1 MLRMEFWGIP
11 LGIWLGSIVYALV
24 CILLRS
30 YYIDYEG
37 LRQIAAVSE
46 GISRAS
52 TTWWSGQSVLGVL
65 LLWLVTLP
73 LKFVLPLV
81 DAAQMV
87 GALSIW
93 ASGLILYRILR
104 LSGLSVGLCGWL
116 TFLLY
121 GTNVAW
127 VSATMLPVAALS
139 LLLTA
144 WWGLSAIRW
153 LAERESDTAY
163 GTRLGVLAGVLG
175 LVNLFAL
182 LPALVVGV
190 LGLRRGG
197 GAGLL
202 GAAVGVALVGYLIVY
217 FAVLPSTV
225 QVGGA
230 TRPKPSIVEWFWT
243 GEGAS
248 AADIPRYSGLYW
260 RAMGEQ
266 VQNAILALG
275 QPFRVRDV
283 YQYYVQGRFITLI
296 KGLFLLLALAFVIV
310 LGVIRL
316 SGERVPTE
324 RLVGA
329 VRGVGGLTLLLALI
343 VLVAWQGDRQAF
355 YLWTLFWAI
364 VGLGGWLGSYVD
376 EDVRRLSLAAP
387 ALVVVLLL
395 FGLMKLATLRST
407 EYDTERQ
414 EAEAFAPGARTGD
427 VMVAATR
434 LAEWLRYYSAGRA
447 RAIDATCWLDPE
459 TDLRALLQEVQQANE
474 RASEAEPTIAR
485 IILWGY
491 ALDPNPLKEAGFNS
505 NPAWLESLGKA
516 QELARDSGGAYRRR
530 YVNMVAYPTLIQQTG
545 EVHTFGK
552 PRN

>member
-1 MLRMEFWGIP
+1 MLRREILGIP
-11 LGIWLGSIVYALV
+11 LGIWLCSVLYALV

-52 TTWWSGQSVLGVL
+52 TSWWSGQSALGAL

-73 LKFVLPLV
+73 LKFALPLV

-104 LSGLSVGLCGWL
+104 LAGLSVGLCGWL
-116 TFLLY
+116 TFLFY

-153 LAERESDTAY
+153 LAERELDTAY
-163 GTRLGVLAGVLG
+163 GARLGALAGVLG

-182 LPALVVGV
+182 LPALAVGI

-202 GAAVGVALVGYLIVY
+202 GAAVGVALVGYLVVY

-225 QVGGA
+225 QVSGA

-266 VQNAILALG
+266 AQNAILALG
-275 QPFRVRDV
+275 SRSACAMC
-283 YQYYVQGRFITLI
+283 INTMC
-296 KGLFLLLALAFVIV
+296 KG
-310 LGVIRL
+310 
-316 SGERVPTE
+316 
-324 RLVGA
+324 
-329 VRGVGGLTLLLALI
+329 
-343 VLVAWQGDRQAF
+343 
-355 YLWTLFWAI
+355 
-364 VGLGGWLGSYVD
+364 GSS
-376 EDVRRLSLAAP
+376 R
-387 ALVVVLLL
+387 
-395 FGLMKLATLRST
+395 
-407 EYDTERQ
+407 
-414 EAEAFAPGARTGD
+414 
-427 VMVAATR
+427 
-434 LAEWLRYYSAGRA
+434 
-447 RAIDATCWLDPE
+447 
-459 TDLRALLQEVQQANE
+459 
-474 RASEAEPTIAR
+474 
-485 IILWGY
+485 
-491 ALDPNPLKEAGFNS
+491 
-505 NPAWLESLGKA
+505 
-516 QELARDSGGAYRRR
+516 
-530 YVNMVAYPTLIQQTG
+530 
-545 EVHTFGK
+545 
-552 PRN
+552 

>member
-1 MLRMEFWGIP
+1 
-11 LGIWLGSIVYALV
+11 
-24 CILLRS
+24 
-30 YYIDYEG
+30 
-37 LRQIAAVSE
+37 
-46 GISRAS
+46 
-52 TTWWSGQSVLGVL
+52 
-65 LLWLVTLP
+65 
-73 LKFVLPLV
+73 
-81 DAAQMV
+81 
-87 GALSIW
+87 
-93 ASGLILYRILR
+93 
-104 LSGLSVGLCGWL
+104 
-116 TFLLY
+116 
-121 GTNVAW
+121 
-127 VSATMLPVAALS
+127 MLPVAALS
-139 LLLTA
+139 MLLTA
-144 WWGLSAIRW
+144 WWGLNAIRW
-153 LAERESDTAY
+153 LAERELDAAG

-182 LPALVVGV
+182 LPALAVGI
-190 LGLRRGG
+190 LGLRRGS

-202 GAAVGVALVGYLIVY
+202 GAAVGVALVGYLVVY

-266 VQNAILALG
+266 AQNAILALG

-414 EAEAFAPGARTGD
+414 EAEAFAPGIREGD

-447 RAIDATCWLDPE
+447 RAIDAACWLDPE
-459 TDLRALLQEVQQANE
+459 TDFQALLQEVQQATDNNPE
-474 RASEAEPTIAR
+474 EEPKTAR

-491 ALDPNPLKEAGFNS
+491 ALDPEPLKEAGFNF

-516 QELARDSGGAYRRR
+516 QELARNSGGAYRRR
-530 YVNMVAYPTLIQQTG
+530 YVNMVAYPTLIPLTG

>member
-1 MLRMEFWGIP
+1 MLRREILGIP
-11 LGIWLGSIVYALV
+11 LGIWLGSVVYALL
-24 CILLRS
+24 CIVLRS

-37 LRQIAAVSE
+37 LRQIAAVAE

-52 TTWWSGQSVLGVL
+52 TTWWSGHGVLGVL

-73 LKFVLPLV
+73 LKVALPLV

-104 LSGLSVGLCGWL
+104 LAGLSAGLRGWL
-116 TFLLY
+116 TFLFY

-144 WWGLSAIRW
+144 WWGLNAIRW
-153 LAERESDTAY
+153 LAERELDAAG

-182 LPALVVGV
+182 LPALAVGI

-202 GAAVGVALVGYLIVY
+202 GAAVGVALVGYLVVY

-266 VQNAILALG
+266 AQNAVLAIG

-447 RAIDATCWLDPE
+447 RAIDAACWLDPE
-459 TDLRALLQEVQQANE
+459 TDFQALLQEVHQATDNNPE
-474 RASEAEPTIAR
+474 EEPKTAR

-491 ALDPNPLKEAGFNS
+491 ALDPEPLKEAGFNS

-516 QELARDSGGAYRRR
+516 QNWRATQRRVPSALCEHGGISHPDSADG
-530 YVNMVAYPTLIQQTG
+530 
-545 EVHTFGK
+545 
-552 PRN
+552 

>member
-1 MLRMEFWGIP
+1 MLRREILGIP
-11 LGIWLGSIVYALV
+11 LGIWLGSVVYALV

-37 LRQIAAVSE
+37 LRQIAAVAE
-46 GISRAS
+46 GFNRAS
-52 TTWWSGQSVLGVL
+52 TTWWSGHSALGVL

-73 LKFVLPLV
+73 LKFALPLV
-81 DAAQMV
+81 DAAQVV

-93 ASGLILYRILR
+93 ASGLMLHRILR

-116 TFLLY
+116 TFLFY

-144 WWGLSAIRW
+144 WWGLNAIRW

-182 LPALVVGV
+182 LPALAVGI

-202 GAAVGVALVGYLIVY
+202 GAAVGVALVGYLVVY
-217 FAVLPSTV
+217 FAVLPGDV

-266 VQNAILALG
+266 AQNAVLAIG

-310 LGVIRL
+310 LAVIRL

-395 FGLMKLATLRST
+395 FGLIKVATLRST

-414 EAEAFAPGARTGD
+414 EAEAFAPGIREGD

-447 RAIDATCWLDPE
+447 RAIDAACWLDPE
-459 TDLRALLQEVQQANE
+459 TDFQALLQEVKQAAE
-474 RASEAEPTIAR
+474 RDSEAEQTVAR
-485 IILWGY
+485 IIVWGY
-491 ALDPNPLKEAGFNS
+491 ALDPKPLKEAGFNA
-505 NPAWLESLGKA
+505 NPAWLDSLGKA
-516 QELARDSGGAYRRR
+516 QEQARNAGGAYRRR
-530 YVNMVAYPTLIQQTG
+530 YVNMVAYPTLMQQTG
-545 EVHTFGK
+545 EVQTFGK

>member
-1 MLRMEFWGIP
+1 MLRREILGIP
-11 LGIWLGSIVYALV
+11 LGIWLGSVVYALV

-37 LRQIAAVSE
+37 LRQIAAVAE
-46 GISRAS
+46 GFNRAS
-52 TTWWSGQSVLGVL
+52 TTWWSGHSALGVL

-73 LKFVLPLV
+73 LKVALPLV
-81 DAAQMV
+81 DAAQVV

-104 LSGLSVGLCGWL
+104 LAGLSAGLRGWL
-116 TFLLY
+116 TFLFY

-144 WWGLSAIRW
+144 WWGLNAIRW

-182 LPALVVGV
+182 LPALAVGI

-202 GAAVGVALVGYLIVY
+202 GAAVGVALVGYLVVY
-217 FAVLPSTV
+217 FAVLPGDV

-266 VQNAILALG
+266 AQNAVLAIG

-310 LGVIRL
+310 LAVIRL

-395 FGLMKLATLRST
+395 FGLIKVATLRST

-414 EAEAFAPGARTGD
+414 EAEAFAPGIREGD

-447 RAIDATCWLDPE
+447 RAIDAACWLDPE
-459 TDLRALLQEVQQANE
+459 SDFQALLQEVKQAAE
-474 RASEAEPTIAR
+474 RASEAEQTVAR
-485 IILWGY
+485 IIVWGY
-491 ALDPNPLKEAGFNS
+491 ALDPKPLKEAGFNA
-505 NPAWLESLGKA
+505 NPAWLDSLGKA
-516 QELARDSGGAYRRR
+516 QEQARNAGGAYRRR
-530 YVNMVAYPTLIQQTG
+530 YVNMVAYPTLMQQTG
-545 EVHTFGK
+545 EVQTFGK

>member
-1 MLRMEFWGIP
+1 L
-11 LGIWLGSIVYALV
+11 A
-24 CILLRS
+24 
-30 YYIDYEG
+30 
-37 LRQIAAVSE
+37 
-46 GISRAS
+46 
-52 TTWWSGQSVLGVL
+52 
-65 LLWLVTLP
+65 
-73 LKFVLPLV
+73 
-81 DAAQMV
+81 
-87 GALSIW
+87 
-93 ASGLILYRILR
+93 
-104 LSGLSVGLCGWL
+104 GLSVGLCGWL
-116 TFLLY
+116 TFLFY

-144 WWGLSAIRW
+144 WWGLNAIRW

-182 LPALVVGV
+182 LPALAVGI

-202 GAAVGVALVGYLIVY
+202 GAAVGVALVGYLVVY

-225 QVGGA
+225 QVSGA

-266 VQNAILALG
+266 AQNAVLAIG

-310 LGVIRL
+310 LSSDTV
-316 SGERVPTE
+316 
-324 RLVGA
+324 VGRA
-329 VRGVGGLTLLLALI
+329 RADRAAGGRGARRGRANPAARADCAGSRGRAI
-343 VLVAWQGDRQAF
+343 GRRF

-376 EDVRRLSLAAP
+376 EDVRPISVWRRLHWWWCC
-387 ALVVVLLL
+387 LL

-447 RAIDATCWLDPE
+447 RAIDAACWLDPE
-459 TDLRALLQEVQQANE
+459 TDFQALLQEVQQATE
-474 RASEAEPTIAR
+474 RASEAEQTVAR
-485 IILWGY
+485 IIVWGY

-505 NPAWLESLGKA
+505 NPAWLESLGRA
-516 QELARDSGGAYRRR
+516 QEQARNAGGAYRRR
-530 YVNMVAYPTLIQQTG
+530 YVNMVAYPTLMRQTG
-545 EVHTFGK
+545 EVQTFGK

>member
-1 MLRMEFWGIP
+1 MLRREILGIP
-11 LGIWLGSIVYALV
+11 IGIWLGSVVYALA

-37 LRQIAAVSE
+37 LRQIAAVAE
-46 GISRAS
+46 GFNRAS
-52 TTWWSGQSVLGVL
+52 TTWWSGHSVLGVL

-73 LKFVLPLV
+73 LKLVLPLV
-81 DAAQMV
+81 DAAQIV
-87 GALSIW
+87 GALGIW

-104 LSGLSVGLCGWL
+104 LAGLSAGLRGWL
-116 TFLLY
+116 TFLFY
-121 GTNVAW
+121 GANVAW

-139 LLLTA
+139 MLLTA
-144 WWGLSAIRW
+144 WWGLNAIRW
-153 LAERESDTAY
+153 LAERELDTPY

-182 LPALVVGV
+182 IPALAVGI

-202 GAAVGVALVGYLIVY
+202 GAAVGVALVGYLTVY
-217 FAVLPSTV
+217 FAILPSTV

-248 AADIPRYSGLYW
+248 AVDIPRYSGLYW

-266 VQNAILALG
+266 AQNAILALG

-283 YQYYVQGRFITLI
+283 YQYYVSGRFVTLI

-310 LGVIRL
+310 LGVIWL

-343 VLVAWQGDRQAF
+343 VLVLWQGDRQAF

-414 EAEAFAPGARTGD
+414 EAEAFAPGIREGD

-434 LAEWLRYYSAGRA
+434 LAEWLRYHSAGKA

-459 TDLRALLQEVQQANE
+459 TDFQALLQAVQQATDGNP
-474 RASEAEPTIAR
+474 AAKQTITR
-485 IILWGY
+485 IILWDY
-491 ALDPNPLKEAGFNS
+491 ALDHDLFKRAGFNFNS
-505 NPAWLESLGKA
+505 AWLESLGRA
-516 QELARDSGGAYRRR
+516 QEQARNAGGAYRRR
-530 YVNMVAYPTLIQQTG
+530 YVNMVAYPTLMRQTG
-545 EVHTFGK
+545 EVQTFGK
-552 PRN
+552 LRD

>member
-1 MLRMEFWGIP
+1 MLRREILGIP
-11 LGIWLGSIVYALV
+11 IGIWLGSVVYALA

-37 LRQIAAVSE
+37 LRQIAAVAE
-46 GISRAS
+46 GFNRAS
-52 TTWWSGQSVLGVL
+52 TTWWSGHGVLGVL

-73 LKFVLPLV
+73 LKLVLPLV
-81 DAAQMV
+81 DAAQIV
-87 GALSIW
+87 GALGIW

-104 LSGLSVGLCGWL
+104 LAGLSAGLRGWL
-116 TFLLY
+116 TFLFY
-121 GTNVAW
+121 GANVAW

-139 LLLTA
+139 MLLTA
-144 WWGLSAIRW
+144 WWGLNAIRW
-153 LAERESDTAY
+153 LAERELDTPY

-182 LPALVVGV
+182 IPALAVGI

-202 GAAVGVALVGYLIVY
+202 GAAVGVALVGYLTVY
-217 FAVLPSTV
+217 FAILPSTV

-248 AADIPRYSGLYW
+248 AVDIPRYSGLYW

-266 VQNAILALG
+266 AQNAILALG

-343 VLVAWQGDRQAF
+343 VLVLWQGDRQAF

-414 EAEAFAPGARTGD
+414 EAEAFAPGIREGD

-447 RAIDATCWLDPE
+447 RAIDAACWLDPE
-459 TDLRALLQEVQQANE
+459 TDFQALLQEVQQATDNNPE
-474 RASEAEPTIAR
+474 EAAKNRAYHPVGLRT
-485 IILWGY
+485 
-491 ALDPNPLKEAGFNS
+491 
-505 NPAWLESLGKA
+505 
-516 QELARDSGGAYRRR
+516 
-530 YVNMVAYPTLIQQTG
+530 
-545 EVHTFGK
+545 
-552 PRN
+552 

>member
-1 MLRMEFWGIP
+1 MLRREILGIP
-11 LGIWLGSIVYALV
+11 LGIWLCSVLYALV

-37 LRQIAAVSE
+37 LRQISAVSE

-52 TTWWSGQSVLGVL
+52 TTWWSGHGVLGVL

-73 LKFVLPLV
+73 LKVALPLV

-104 LSGLSVGLCGWL
+104 LAGLSVGLCGWL
-116 TFLLY
+116 TFLFY

-153 LAERESDTAY
+153 LAERELDTAY
-163 GTRLGVLAGVLG
+163 GARLGALAGVLG

-182 LPALVVGV
+182 LPALAVGI

-202 GAAVGVALVGYLIVY
+202 GAAVGVALVGYLVVY

-225 QVGGA
+225 QVSGA

-248 AADIPRYSGLYW
+248 QADIPRFSGLYW

-266 VQNAILALG
+266 AQNAILALG

-310 LGVIRL
+310 LAVIRL

-355 YLWTLFWAI
+355 YLWTLFWAV

-376 EDVRRLSLAAP
+376 EDVRRIGLAAP
-387 ALVVVLLL
+387 AVVVVLLV

-414 EAEAFAPGARTGD
+414 EAEAFALGARTGD

-434 LAEWLRYYSAGRA
+434 LAEWLRYYSAGKA
-447 RAIDATCWLDPE
+447 RAIDAACWLDPE
-459 TDLRALLQEVQQANE
+459 TDFQALLQEVQQATE
-474 RASEAEPTIAR
+474 RDSEAEQTVAR
-485 IILWGY
+485 IIVWGY

-516 QELARDSGGAYRRR
+516 QELARNSGGAYRRR
-530 YVNMVAYPTLIQQTG
+530 YVNMVAYPTLMRQTG
-545 EVHTFGK
+545 EVQTFGK